1 MLVGAESAGLFEQTI
16 DKGGFAV
23 IDVGYDRNISYVL
36 HFLLVLRD
44 ACWATQEMHHGAD
57 SQIQPDSMPWI

>member
-1 MLVGAESAGLFEQTI
+1 MLIGAESAGLFEQTI

-36 HFLLVLRD
+36 HV
-44 ACWATQEMHHGAD
+44 
-57 SQIQPDSMPWI
+57 